1 MKKGEAEKKK
11 KKTGGN
17 AAYLAFNGRQNRRR
31 NPVLLSS
38 DQFEILVFR
47 F

>member
-1 MKKGEAEKKK
+1 MKKGEAEK

-38 DQFEILVFR
+38 DQSEILVFR